1 MIWGFFPVSQGHH
14 VIFFVFSSLFFTG
27 QAFAHVLGLGAW
39 LFPRVLALFRREPWL
54 LEFQP
59 IDVDVD
65 VDVDIGLGID
75 VDIDVD
81 IDIDRTLA
89 GTGKGMNIKDNIKQ

>member
-1 MIWGFFPVSQGHH
+1 M
-14 VIFFVFSSLFFTG
+14 
-27 QAFAHVLGLGAW
+27 LGLGAW
-39 LFPRVLALFRREPWL
+39 LFPRVPALFRWEPWL
-54 LEFQP
+54 LELQP

-65 VDVDIGLGID
+65 VDVDIGLGMD

-89 GTGKGMNIKDNIKQ
+89 GTGKGMNIKHNIKQ

>member
-1 MIWGFFPVSQGHH
+1 M
-14 VIFFVFSSLFFTG
+14 
-27 QAFAHVLGLGAW
+27 LGLGAW
-39 LFPRVLALFRREPWL
+39 LFPRVLVLFRRGPWL
-54 LEFQP
+54 LELQP

-65 VDVDIGLGID
+65 VDVDIGLDMD

-89 GTGKGMNIKDNIKQ
+89 GTGKGTNIKDNIKQ

>member
-1 MIWGFFPVSQGHH
+1 M
-14 VIFFVFSSLFFTG
+14 
-27 QAFAHVLGLGAW
+27 LGLGAW
-39 LFPRVLALFRREPWL
+39 LFPRVPVLFRREPWL
-54 LEFQP
+54 LELQP

-65 VDVDIGLGID
+65 VDVDIGLDMD

-89 GTGKGMNIKDNIKQ
+89 GTGKGTNIKDNIKQ

>member
-1 MIWGFFPVSQGHH
+1 M
-14 VIFFVFSSLFFTG
+14 
-27 QAFAHVLGLGAW
+27 LGLGAW
-39 LFPRVLALFRREPWL
+39 LFPRVPVLFRREPWL
-54 LEFQP
+54 LELQP

-65 VDVDIGLGID
+65 VDVDIGLGMD